1 MPHQSSAP
9 SSPSIASPG
18 SLTLLL
24 GPLGVGKTALG
35 IDLAVS
41 AAIGRG
47 WLGLGCLQPPALFV
61 DYASGLHIMRQRTR
75 AVLEAHQAPPSTPFY
90 FTTSPYLLSESGE
103 AVAQLDAQI
112 TSLCARTVVL
122 DSPFGYLP
130 RLSRA
135 HICAFAATFMR
146 LQQMAVS
153 TNAAIVVLHDLARQR
168 TSLAPLLNAVGV
180 DHVLMLSS
188 LAHGCVHLR
197 SLVSQHVPAV
207 SIFAEFAAGRFHSL
221 APSYAS
227 GSLGPAA
234 LEILAAL
241 KKAGAASTADLQAA
255 CRSSVPT
262 RTRTLIAELV
272 QDGYI
277 YRANPGGKGT
287 PAFFRLSPAGE
298 GHV

>member
-1 MPHQSSAP
+1 MHPAPASPASAL
-9 SSPSIASPG
+9 AANPG
-18 SLTLLL
+18 SLALLL

-41 AAIGRG
+41 AALSRR

-61 DYASGLHIMRQRTR
+61 DYASGLNIMRQRTR
-75 AVLEAHQAPPSTPFY
+75 AVLVAHQAPPSTPFY
-90 FTTSPYLLSESGE
+90 FTTSPYLLSESME
-103 AVAQLDAQI
+103 AVAHLGAQI
-112 TSLCARTVVL
+112 TSLRARTIVL

-135 HICAFAATFMR
+135 HIRALASTFMR

-153 TNAAIVVLHDLARQR
+153 TNAAIVALHDMARQR

-180 DHVLMLSS
+180 DHVVMLSS

-207 SIFAEFAAGRFHSL
+207 SIFAEFASGRFHSF
-221 APSYAS
+221 APSNAS

-277 YRANPGGKGT
+277 YRANPGGKGS
-287 PAFFRLSPAGE
+287 PAFFGLSPAGE
-298 GHV
+298 SHV

>member
-41 AAIGRG
+41 AALGRR
-47 WLGLGCLQPPALFV
+47 WLGLGCPQPPALFV

-75 AVLEAHQAPPSTPFY
+75 AALEAHQAPPNTPFY
-90 FTTSPYLLSESGE
+90 FTTSPYLLSESRE
-103 AVAQLDAQI
+103 AVAQLGAQI
-112 TSLCARTVVL
+112 ASLRPRTVVL
-122 DSPFGYLP
+122 DSPFGYMP

-135 HICAFAATFMR
+135 HIRALASTFIH
-146 LQQMAVS
+146 LQQMAVN
-153 TNAAIVVLHDLARQR
+153 TNTAIVVLHDLARQR
-168 TSLAPLLNAVGV
+168 TSLASLFNAVGV
-180 DHVLMLSS
+180 DHVLILS
-188 LAHGCVHLR
+188 LADGCVHLR

-207 SIFAEFAAGRFHSL
+207 SIFAEFASGRFHPL
-221 APSYAS
+221 APSNAS

-298 GHV
+298 SHV